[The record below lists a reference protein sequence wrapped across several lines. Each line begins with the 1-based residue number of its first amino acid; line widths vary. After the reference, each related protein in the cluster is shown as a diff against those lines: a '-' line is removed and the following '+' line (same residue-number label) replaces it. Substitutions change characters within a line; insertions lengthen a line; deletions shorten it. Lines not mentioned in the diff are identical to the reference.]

1 MKCGPAAGR
10 LSWASAR
17 QPSFP
22 RQPPCL
28 PSWGLT
34 QETLQPAPRP
44 HNSSDAL
51 QRPPFVLHSSN
62 QLPTHIFSPPALRHR
77 ATSHLYANYFATWTK
92 VIMLSDRKLTGPKSR
107 VEINKLTPLNDRDDG
122 HACWGQRRSAD
133 RQPARW
139 AARPP
144 APRASARAPGETTS
158 PQQKDTSGTQL
169 TYPVSGCIL

>member
-1 MKCGPAAGR
+1 MELCCTLRSGAKASGTTRGTGHIYLVATAKQSRGCEVREAAAGW

-34 QETLQPAPRP
+34 QEMLQPAPRP
-44 HNSSDAL
+44 QNSSDAF

-62 QLPTHIFSPPALRHR
+62 QLPRAHLLSTGAQTP

-107 VEINKLTPLNDRDDG
+107 MEINKLTPLNDREDG
-122 HACWGQRRSAD
+122 HACWRQRS
-133 RQPARW
+133 
-139 AARPP
+139 
-144 APRASARAPGETTS
+144 
-158 PQQKDTSGTQL
+158 L
-169 TYPVSGCIL
+169 H